1 MEINYHNIESYDIST
16 KCRIDG
22 NKIIPFLLKMSELYN
37 LDLCIMSK
45 DLNIIINFK
54 NNFQEK
60 PTIYVSDMINFG
72 ACTERFVL
80 ISIILMKIYNNFNHS
95 NILLFDL
102 KNKTA
107 EHFEPHGVFKVK
119 SIDINNSIIIN
130 KIVNK
135 LWPDFIFIPCTEY
148 SPMIGV
154 QKNKDLIRN
163 CKNTETTDERDGLC
177 GVWSIIYSHLR
188 LLNGDIP
195 HKHIISYMLQNI
207 DIIYLKKYIT
217 FIDEIILDDSEEYKS
232 TFNIKNIK
240 I

>member
-135 LWPDFIFIPCTEY
+135 VLRKIFMFFGSLGIICY
-148 SPMIGV
+148 IGHLAYIFSDSLMFSYV
-154 QKNKDLIRN
+154 LG
-163 CKNTETTDERDGLC
+163 TVGF
-177 GVWSIIYSHLR
+177 SIIVLA
-188 LLNGDIP
+188 
-195 HKHIISYMLQNI
+195 
-207 DIIYLKKYIT
+207 T
-217 FIDEIILDDSEEYKS
+217 FLMHSRKS
-232 TFNIKNIK
+232 RRIN
-240 I
+240 